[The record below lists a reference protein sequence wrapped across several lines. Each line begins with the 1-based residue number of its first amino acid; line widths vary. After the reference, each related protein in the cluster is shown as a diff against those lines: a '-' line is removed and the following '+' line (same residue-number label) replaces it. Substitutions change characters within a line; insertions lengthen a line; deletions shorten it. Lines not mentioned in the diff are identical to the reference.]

1 MLNLFDDRLPVPG
14 EVVCSNSSDLSPVP
28 PVLYDPLHV
37 LFSLVRSKSKTLA
50 RNIFIPL
57 ALFLC

>member
-1 MLNLFDDRLPVPG
+1 MIGYPPLRVLYVLIL
-14 EVVCSNSSDLSPVP
+14 SDLSPVP
-28 PVLYDPLHV
+28 TCSLRSAARS
-37 LFSLVRSKSKTLA
+37 FSSLVRSKSKTLA